1 MEILGVL
8 LAFVGFALGIYE
20 IINTL
25 RGKENKRVLC
35 GVAITY
41 LGYGVCYSV
50 SQKDLRHLG
59 VAFLFGLIFYAI
71 KVLCGFLRMVAK
83 HEKRSFRKNLIVLAV
98 LLVGFIAGM
107 MLPYDKAEEAKRAAE
122 SNARMIERAASSA
135 QSANSRTDSEAATG
149 GEAELQHS
157 TEEITAESGEIEK
170 NSSTTASSTDDSKE
184 IKSFLKRN
192 KEATETFAKNLKAA
206 LPLAGLDYTLDDVN
220 WLEQTDD
227 WAAGS
232 RYNAQINGKIYIQIA
247 TINDEIYSIKNTK
260 NGATDD
266 FLYKNEDL
274 KPDAGD
280 VPDGSILLTDGELG
294 DYGKEATTKSGYK
307 YIRYTVPTGNY
318 TVENKAKQS
327 SIFVVSDSNS
337 DDVSAALQLS
347 SNGEKARLTIKDGYH
362 IELSMYAQILLM
374 PEQ

>member
-1 MEILGVL
+1 MKILGVL

-25 RGKENKRVLC
+25 RGKEDKRILC
-35 GVAITY
+35 GVAIAY

-50 SQKDLRHLG
+50 SQKDLGYLG

-71 KVLCGFLRMVAK
+71 RVMCVLLRMAAK
-83 HEKRSFRKNLIVLAV
+83 REKRSLKNDLIVLAV
-98 LLVGFIAGM
+98 LLVGFIVGM
-107 MLPYDKAEEAKRAAE
+107 MLPYDKEEEAKRTAE

-192 KEATETFAKNLKAA
+192 KEVSETFARNLEDA
-206 LPLAGLDYTLDDVN
+206 LSLTGLGYTLDDIS
-220 WLEQTDD
+220 WFEQTDD
-227 WAAGS
+227 WTAGK
-232 RYNAQINGKIYIQIA
+232 RYNAQINMEDYIQIA
-247 TINDEIYSIKNTK
+247 TIGDEIYSIKNTQ
-260 NGATDD
+260 NSETDN
-266 FLYKNEDL
+266 FLYRNESL
-274 KPDAGD
+274 KPDAGEIAE
-280 VPDGSILLTDGELG
+280 GSILLTDGELG
-294 DYGKEATTKSGYK
+294 AYGKEVTTKSGYK
-307 YIRYTVPTGNY
+307 YVWYTVPAGNY
-318 TVENKAKQS
+318 TVENKTKQS
-327 SIFVVSDSNS
+327 TVFVVSDSNS
-337 DDVSAALQLS
+337 DDVSECLKLAS
-347 SNGEKARLTIKDGYH
+347 DGEKTRLTVKDGYH

-374 PEQ
+374 PAQ

>member
-1 MEILGVL
+1 MKILGVL

-25 RGKENKRVLC
+25 RGKENKRILC
-35 GVAITY
+35 GVAIAY

-50 SQKDLRHLG
+50 SQKDLRHFG

-71 KVLCGFLRMVAK
+71 RVLCGFLRMVAK

-107 MLPYDKAEEAKRAAE
+107 MLPYDKAEEAKRTAE
-122 SNARMIERAASSA
+122 SDARMIEKAASSA
-135 QSANSRTDSEAATG
+135 QAANSRTDSKVATS
-149 GEAELQHS
+149 GEAELQHA
-157 TEEITAESGEIEK
+157 TEETTAESDAIEK
-170 NSSTTASSTDDSKE
+170 SASIIAPSTDESKE

-192 KEATETFAKNLKAA
+192 KEVSETFAKNLKEV

-220 WLEQTDD
+220 WFEQTDD

-247 TINDEIYSIKNTK
+247 TIGDEIYSIKNTK

-274 KPDAGD
+274 KPDAGN

-307 YIRYTVPTGNY
+307 YVRYTVPAGNY

-327 SIFVVSDSNS
+327 AVFVVSDSNS
-337 DDVSAALQLS
+337 DDVSASLQLS
-347 SNGEKARLTIKDGYH
+347 SNGEKARLTVKDGYH
-362 IELSMYAQILLM
+362 IELSMYAQILLT

>member
-25 RGKENKRVLC
+25 RGKENKRILC
-35 GVAITY
+35 GIAIAY

-50 SQKDLRHLG
+50 SQKDLRHFG

-71 KVLCGFLRMVAK
+71 RVLCGFLRMVAK
-83 HEKRSFRKNLIVLAV
+83 HEERSFGRNLIVLAV
-98 LLVGFIAGM
+98 LLVSFIAGM
-107 MLPYDKAEEAKRAAE
+107 MLPYDKEEEAKRAAE
-122 SNARMIERAASSA
+122 SDARMNEKAASSVQA
-135 QSANSRTDSEAATG
+135 ANSRTDSEVATS
-149 GEAELQHS
+149 GEAELQH
-157 TEEITAESGEIEK
+157 TTKETTAESDAIEK
-170 NSSTTASSTDDSKE
+170 SASIITPSTNESKE

-192 KEATETFAKNLKAA
+192 KEVSEIFAKNLKEV

-220 WLEQTDD
+220 WFEQTDD

-247 TINDEIYSIKNTK
+247 AIGDEIYSIKDTK

-280 VPDGSILLTDGELG
+280 VLDGSILLTDGELG
-294 DYGKEATTKSGYK
+294 DYGKEVTTKSGYK
-307 YIRYTVPTGNY
+307 YVRYTVPAGNY

-327 SIFVVSDSNS
+327 AVFVVSDSNS
-337 DDVSAALQLS
+337 DDVSASLQLS
-347 SNGEKARLTIKDGYH
+347 SNGEKARLTVKDGYH
-362 IELSMYAQILLM
+362 IELSMYAQILLT

>member
-35 GVAITY
+35 GVVIAY
-41 LGYGVCYSV
+41 LGYGVFNSV
-50 SQKDLRHLG
+50 SQKDLRHFG

-184 IKSFLKRN
+184 IQSFLKRN
-192 KEATETFAKNLKAA
+192 KEVSETFARNLEDA
-206 LPLAGLDYTLDDVN
+206 LSLTGLGYTLDDIS
-220 WLEQTDD
+220 WFEQTDD
-227 WAAGS
+227 WTAGK
-232 RYNAQINGKIYIQIA
+232 RYNAQINMEDYIQIA
-247 TINDEIYSIKNTK
+247 TIGDEIYSIKNTQ
-260 NGATDD
+260 NSETDN
-266 FLYKNEDL
+266 FLYRNENL
-274 KPDAGD
+274 KPDAGEIA
-280 VPDGSILLTDGELG
+280 DGSILLTDGELG
-294 DYGKEATTKSGYK
+294 AYGKEVTTKSGYK
-307 YIRYTVPTGNY
+307 YVWYTIPAGNY
-318 TVENKAKQS
+318 TVENKAKRS
-327 SIFVVSDSNS
+327 TVFVVSDSNS
-337 DDVSAALQLS
+337 DDVSECLKLAS
-347 SNGEKARLTIKDGYH
+347 DGEKTRLTVKNGYH

>member
-1 MEILGVL
+1 MQH
-8 LAFVGFALGIYE
+8 
-20 IINTL
+20 TT
-25 RGKENKRVLC
+25 KE
-35 GVAITY
+35 T
-41 LGYGVCYSV
+41 
-50 SQKDLRHLG
+50 
-59 VAFLFGLIFYAI
+59 
-71 KVLCGFLRMVAK
+71 
-83 HEKRSFRKNLIVLAV
+83 
-98 LLVGFIAGM
+98 
-107 MLPYDKAEEAKRAAE
+107 
-122 SNARMIERAASSA
+122 
-135 QSANSRTDSEAATG
+135 
-149 GEAELQHS
+149 
-157 TEEITAESGEIEK
+157 TAESDAIEK
-170 NSSTTASSTDDSKE
+170 SASIITPSTDESKE

-192 KEATETFAKNLKAA
+192 KEVSEIFAKNLKEV

-220 WLEQTDD
+220 WFEQTDD

-247 TINDEIYSIKNTK
+247 AIGDEIYSIKDTK

-280 VPDGSILLTDGELG
+280 VLDGSILLTDGELG

-307 YIRYTVPTGNY
+307 YVRYTVPAGNY

-337 DDVSAALQLS
+337 DDVSASLQLS

-362 IELSMYAQILLM
+362 IELSMYAQILLT

>member
-35 GVAITY
+35 GVAIAY

-71 KVLCGFLRMVAK
+71 RVMCVLLRMAAK
-83 HEKRSFRKNLIVLAV
+83 REKRSLKNDLIVLAV

-107 MLPYDKAEEAKRAAE
+107 MLPYDKEEAKRTAE
-122 SNARMIERAASSA
+122 SVARVMEKAAVSE
-135 QSANSRTDSEAATG
+135 QVANSRVESEATTSR
-149 GEAELQHS
+149 EAESQQ
-157 TEEITAESGEIEK
+157 TAEETIAESDAIEK
-170 NSSTTASSTDDSKE
+170 SSSLIVSSTDESKE

-274 KPDAGD
+274 KPDAGN

-337 DDVSAALQLS
+337 DDVSASLQLS

-362 IELSMYAQILLM
+362 IELSMYA
-374 PEQ
+374 

>member
-35 GVAITY
+35 GVAIAY

-50 SQKDLRHLG
+50 SQKDLRHFG

-71 KVLCGFLRMVAK
+71 KVLCSFLRMVAK

-107 MLPYDKAEEAKRAAE
+107 MLPYDKVEEAKRVAE
-122 SNARMIERAASSA
+122 SDARVMEKAAVSE
-135 QSANSRTDSEAATG
+135 QVANSRVESEATTSR
-149 GEAELQHS
+149 EAESQQ
-157 TEEITAESGEIEK
+157 TAEETIAESDAIEK
-170 NSSTTASSTDDSKE
+170 SSSLIVSSTDESKE

-280 VPDGSILLTDGELG
+280 VPNGSILLTDGELG

-307 YIRYTVPTGNY
+307 YVRYTVPAGNY

-337 DDVSAALQLS
+337 DDVSASLQLS

-362 IELSMYAQILLM
+362 IELSMYAQILLT

>member
-35 GVAITY
+35 GVVMAY
-41 LGYGVCYSV
+41 LGYGVFNSV
-50 SQKDLRHLG
+50 SQKDLRHFG

-71 KVLCGFLRMVAK
+71 KVLCGFLRMAAK

-122 SNARMIERAASSA
+122 SNARMIERAASSV

-192 KEATETFAKNLKAA
+192 KEVSETFARNLEDA
-206 LPLAGLDYTLDDVN
+206 LSLTGLGYTLDDIS
-220 WLEQTDD
+220 WFEQTDD
-227 WAAGS
+227 WTAGK
-232 RYNAQINGKIYIQIA
+232 RYNAQINMEDYIQIA
-247 TINDEIYSIKNTK
+247 TISDEIYSIKNTQ
-260 NGATDD
+260 NSETDN
-266 FLYKNEDL
+266 FLYRNESL
-274 KPDAGD
+274 KPDAGEIAE
-280 VPDGSILLTDGELG
+280 GSILLTDGELG
-294 DYGKEATTKSGYK
+294 AYGKEVTTKSGYK
-307 YIRYTVPTGNY
+307 YVWYTVPAGNY

-327 SIFVVSDSNS
+327 TVFVVSDSNS
-337 DDVSAALQLS
+337 DDVSECLKLAS
-347 SNGEKARLTIKDGYH
+347 DGEKTRLTVKDGYH

-374 PEQ
+374 PAQ

>member
-35 GVAITY
+35 GVVIAY
-41 LGYGVCYSV
+41 LGYGVFNSV
-50 SQKDLRHLG
+50 SQKDLRHFG

-122 SNARMIERAASSA
+122 SNARMIEKAASSA
-135 QSANSRTDSEAATG
+135 QSANSRTDSEATTG

-192 KEATETFAKNLKAA
+192 KEVSETFAKNLEDA
-206 LPLAGLDYTLDDVN
+206 LSLTGLGYTLDDIS
-220 WLEQTDD
+220 WFEQTDD
-227 WAAGS
+227 WTAGK
-232 RYNAQINGKIYIQIA
+232 RYNAQINMEDYIQIA
-247 TINDEIYSIKNTK
+247 TIGDEIYSIKNTQ
-260 NGATDD
+260 NSETDN
-266 FLYKNEDL
+266 FLYRNENL
-274 KPDAGD
+274 KPDAGEIA
-280 VPDGSILLTDGELG
+280 DGSILLTDGELG
-294 DYGKEATTKSGYK
+294 AYGKEVTTKSGYK
-307 YIRYTVPTGNY
+307 YVWYTIPTGNY

-327 SIFVVSDSNS
+327 TVFVVSDSNS
-337 DDVSAALQLS
+337 DDVSECLKLAS
-347 SNGEKARLTIKDGYH
+347 DGEKTRLTVKNGYH

>member
-1 MEILGVL
+1 MKILGVL

-20 IINTL
+20 MINTL
-25 RGKENKRVLC
+25 RGKENKRILC
-35 GVAITY
+35 GIAIAY

-50 SQKDLRHLG
+50 SQKDLGYIG

-71 KVLCGFLRMVAK
+71 RVMCVLLRMAAK
-83 HEKRSFRKNLIVLAV
+83 REKRSLKNDLIVLAV

-107 MLPYDKAEEAKRAAE
+107 MLPYDKEEEAKRIAE
-122 SNARMIERAASSA
+122 S
-135 QSANSRTDSEAATG
+135 Q
-149 GEAELQHS
+149 Q
-157 TEEITAESGEIEK
+157 TEEETIAKSDAIEK
-170 NSSTTASSTDDSKE
+170 SSSLIVSSTDESKE

-247 TINDEIYSIKNTK
+247 TIGDEIYSIKDTK

-274 KPDAGD
+274 KPDAGN

-307 YIRYTVPTGNY
+307 YVRYTVPAGNY

-327 SIFVVSDSNS
+327 AVFVVSDSNS
-337 DDVSAALQLS
+337 DDVSASLQLS
-347 SNGEKARLTIKDGYH
+347 SNGEKARLTVKDGYH
-362 IELSMYAQILLM
+362 IELSMYAQILLT